1 MSSLILPDD
10 KATKELASSKHYD
23 KKFKGSL
30 KLNSEIYLN
39 KKIKLSQLSDIQKS
53 KESFKSKRSLS
64 FDDSLE
70 KDIEIEE
77 VDGKSPQGNDR
88 CQTDNEI
95 VNDG

>member
-1 MSSLILPDD
+1 M
-10 KATKELASSKHYD
+10 
-23 KKFKGSL
+23 
-30 KLNSEIYLN
+30 N

-77 VDGKSPQGNDR
+77 VDGKSPQGNDG
-88 CQTDNEI
+88 C
-95 VNDG
+95 